1 MSYSECFS
9 GLKWL
14 RKRIWE
20 QYSGRSKNKNCILC
34 KLANLIQIL
43 VVFRLHAEGSNPW
56 DSSAYEQKLTS
67 LQPVSNQVFVLL
79 VGGGVGGGGQGCKWV
94 GRQFQIIMK
103 RSRPVI
109 SVTTVGVSH
118 LQ

>member
-1 MSYSECFS
+1 M
-9 GLKWL
+9 GDLK
-14 RKRIWE
+14 I
-20 QYSGRSKNKNCILC
+20 KNCILC

-79 VGGGVGGGGQGCKWV
+79 VGGGGGGAGVVKWV

-103 RSRPVI
+103 RSRP
-109 SVTTVGVSH
+109 SDQCNYSRWVSSAITMH
-118 LQ
+118 STLNRSPTQSFCTHCS